1 MAIFLV
7 RHVTTYRYRRAVR
20 LGRHQL
26 MARPRDSFDQRL
38 IDFSLDVT
46 PAPSEVRWLHDVFGN
61 CVAQVEFA
69 CDSDY
74 LRFECIIKVDHTPEN
89 APDFRIE
96 AHAKDHPFAYQDDEA
111 PDLAP
116 YVQRWFSHP
125 EDHLGRWLDTFLVR
139 GTRRRTGQVLMTLN
153 EAISDGFAY
162 DRRTAPER
170 KVPPRHLNAGRA
182 AVGTLP
188 S

>member
-96 AHAKDHPFAYQDDEA
+96 AHAKDHPFAYQ
-111 PDLAP
+111 
-116 YVQRWFSHP
+116 VM
-125 EDHLGRWLDTFLVR
+125 
-139 GTRRRTGQVLMTLN
+139 RRRTWHPMFKDGSRTRKI
-153 EAISDGFAY
+153 IS
-162 DRRTAPER
+162 
-170 KVPPRHLNAGRA
+170 AGGWIRFSCAGPDAVRA
-182 AVGTLP
+182 R